1 LAAETLVLNKSA
13 FTGDPITEETDT
25 ASEKF
30 QKTAGYALKSWLP
43 SAPWIP
49 GSWYWDKIKNAA
61 TGATDAR
68 RRDLS
73 VPMAILNS
81 VGVKA
86 RWQDVEEGLYFRNL
100 EHSQAVSSLRAEAR
114 ALAKRREQNK
124 INQREFESGMAAIV
138 LKIERVKEAVEQ
150 LNAVSKR

>member
-1 LAAETLVLNKSA
+1 
-13 FTGDPITEETDT
+13 
-25 ASEKF
+25 
-30 QKTAGYALKSWLP
+30 
-43 SAPWIP
+43 
-49 GSWYWDKIKNAA
+49 
-61 TGATDAR
+61 
-68 RRDLS
+68 
-73 VPMAILNS
+73 
-81 VGVKA
+81 
-86 RWQDVEEGLYFRNL
+86 L